1 MTGTVIRGAALPT
14 LVTSGTDGSG
24 VANRVQRERR
34 PLRPAREADEE
45 VIGTVPAA
53 EPPPVVEVEAAATL
67 VNSGVANMEAGVRGT
82 GGATAMTGVT
92 ELPA

>member
-1 MTGTVIRGAALPT
+1 MTGTVIRGVALPT
-14 LVTSGTDGSG
+14 LVTSGTE
-24 VANRVQRERR
+24 VANRVQRGRR

-67 VNSGVANMEAGVRGT
+67 VNSGVANMEDGVRGT
-82 GGATAMTGVT
+82 GGATAIVT